1 MLHFGIIPGD
11 TAGKIRTKC
20 ALKVLERVA
29 ELQGISY
36 QLDTFDLGADNY
48 IETGE
53 LISGDQLASLGSM
66 DGIFLGGFGDP
77 RLERSVCERGIKAK
91 LWSELNL
98 LVTMRHVL
106 VYNEEFCP
114 LKYQNKRTIDLIV
127 VLENT
132 ETSYANLGSFIHKY
146 TPDELALTQGVFI
159 RKTVERVMR
168 SAFNAAHHRPRHM
181 LTLIDRQQHV
191 PAHDLG
197 RRVFAD
203 ISREYP
209 DVRTGSMNAEE
220 AAGAFITHPEQFDV
234 IVTTADI
241 GDMLMGLGLELQG
254 GAGFGFTA
262 YYNPGQIAMF
272 EPCQGWHEDWEGQRS
287 PNPVGAVGAVAQLLA
302 SAGQWPASLAVAQA
316 LMKAVQ
322 ESSDLFRLEPLNVD
336 AVLQRILDRLGDS

>member
-29 ELQGISY
+29 ELKDIKY

-53 LISGDQLASLGSM
+53 LITSDQLASLGTM

-98 LVTMRHVL
+98 FVTMRHVF

-114 LKYQNKRTIDLIV
+114 LKYQKKRSIDFIV
-127 VLENT
+127 VRENT
-132 ETSYANLGSFIHKY
+132 ETSYSNLGSFIHKF

-159 RKTVERVMR
+159 RKTVEKVMR
-168 SAFNAAHHRPRHM
+168 SAFNAAHHRPRR
-181 LTLIDRQQHV
+181 TLSLVDRSQYV
-191 PAHDLG
+191 PAHDLV

-209 DVRTGSMNAEE
+209 DVHTNSFNAEE
-220 AAGAFITHPEQFDV
+220 AAGAFIVHPEQFDV
-234 IVTTADI
+234 IVSTADI
-241 GDMLMGLGLELQG
+241 GDMLMGMGLELQG

-262 YYNPGQIAMF
+262 YHNPGQIALF
-272 EPCQGWHEDWEGQRS
+272 EPCQGWHEDWEAQS
-287 PNPVGAVGAVAQLLA
+287 APNPIGAIGAVAQLLA
-302 SAGQWPASLAVAQA
+302 SVGQWPAALQVAQA
-316 LMKAVQ
+316 LTQAVQ
-322 ESSDLFRLEPLNVD
+322 NSGDLLRAETLNVE
-336 AVLQRILDRLGDS
+336 ALLQRILDALGDD